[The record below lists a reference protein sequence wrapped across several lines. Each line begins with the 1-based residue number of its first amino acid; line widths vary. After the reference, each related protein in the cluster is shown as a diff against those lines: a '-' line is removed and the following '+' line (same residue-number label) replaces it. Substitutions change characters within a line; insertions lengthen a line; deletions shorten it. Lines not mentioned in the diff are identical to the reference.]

1 MTKSFNFI
9 RKCLEGVGFLHFSK
23 FVSFWST
30 SICQKLI
37 KIDLLEI
44 GIIFFIKTNLL
55 KVGFIFFIKTYL
67 LEMGVIFFV
76 KTDLLEIG
84 IIFLI

>member
-44 GIIFFIKTNLL
+44 GML